1 MSGSCGIVSCKGI
14 SRLGIFIPSSLLKTM
29 RLAAGSLRAFSLLSL
44 AFLLCA
50 PILAEYWP
58 AWRGPAGTG
67 VSGSTGLPIR
77 WSPTENVRW
86 RAPLPERG
94 NSTPIVWRDRIF
106 VTQALE
112 KQGERNLMCF
122 DRATGKL
129 LWQSGVAYLEKESTH
144 ATNPYCS
151 SSPVTDGQR
160 VIAWFGSA
168 GLVCYDFQG
177 KELWRRELG
186 KQAHIWGY
194 GSSPILHGDLCILN
208 FGPGERSF
216 LIALDKRTGETIW
229 QVDEPGGNF
238 GSNSSEWKGSWSTP
252 LVIHTG
258 AREELVVGLPNRA
271 TAFDPKTGKELWTC
285 RGLNPLVYTSALW
298 GEGVLVMMGGFNGSS
313 LAVRP
318 GGNGDV
324 TATHRL
330 WQIPKTKQRI
340 GSGVIA
346 GGHIYILDEP
356 GVAGCYELQTG
367 SMVWQE
373 RLAGPSKEL
382 TSWSSMVLAEGK
394 LYVINHGGDTFVLKP
409 GPKFELIS
417 ANPLGEMTNASLAIS
432 DADVFIRTYQALW
445 CIRKAQ

>member
-1 MSGSCGIVSCKGI
+1 
-14 SRLGIFIPSSLLKTM
+14 
-29 RLAAGSLRAFSLLSL
+29 
-44 AFLLCA
+44 
-50 PILAEYWP
+50 
-58 AWRGPAGTG
+58 
-67 VSGSTGLPIR
+67 
-77 WSPTENVRW
+77 
-86 RAPLPERG
+86 
-94 NSTPIVWRDRIF
+94 
-106 VTQALE
+106 
-112 KQGERNLMCF
+112 MCF

-194 GSSPILHGDLCILN
+194 GSSPILYGDLCILN

-216 LIALDKRTGETIW
+216 LIAVDKRTGRTIW

-238 GSNSSEWKGSWSTP
+238 GSNPSEWKGSWSTP

-258 AREELVVGLPNRA
+258 VREELVVGLPGRLA
-271 TAFDPKTGKELWTC
+271 AFDPKTGKELWTC
-285 RGLNPLVYTSALW
+285 LGLNPLVYTSALW
-298 GEGVLVMMGGFNGSS
+298 GEGILVMMGGFNGSS

-324 TATHRL
+324 TASHRL

-346 GGHIYILDEP
+346 GAHIYILDEP

-367 SMVWQE
+367 RMVWQE

-394 LYVINHGGDTFVLKP
+394 LYVINQGGDTFVLKP
-409 GPKFELIS
+409 HPKFELIG

-432 DADVFIRTYQALW
+432 DVDVFIRTHQALW
-445 CIRKAQ
+445 CIRKAE

>member
-1 MSGSCGIVSCKGI
+1 MSLSAYPRTS
-14 SRLGIFIPSSLLKTM
+14 
-29 RLAAGSLRAFSLLSL
+29 SLLSL
-44 AFLLCA
+44 AFLFSALV
-50 PILAEYWP
+50 LAEDWP

-67 VSGSTGLPIR
+67 ISGSTELPVR
-77 WSPTENVRW
+77 WSPSENVRW

-94 NSTPIVWRDRIF
+94 NSTPIVWQDRIF

-112 KQGERNLMCF
+112 KEGQRTLICF

-129 LWQSGVAYLEKESTH
+129 LWQSGVTYLDKESTH

-160 VIAWFGSA
+160 VLAWFGSA
-168 GLVCYDFQG
+168 GLVCYDYQG

-194 GSSPILHGDLCILN
+194 GSSPILYGDLCILN

-216 LIALDKRTGETIW
+216 LIALDKRTGSTIW
-229 QVDEPGGNF
+229 QVNEPGGNF
-238 GSNSSEWKGSWSTP
+238 GSNPADWKGSWSTP

-258 AREELVVGLPNRA
+258 EREELVVGLPGRA
-271 TAFDPKTGKELWTC
+271 AAFDPKTGKELWTC

-298 GEGVLVMMGGFNGSS
+298 SEGVLVIMGGFNGSS

-340 GSGVIA
+340 GSGVITE
-346 GGHIYILDEP
+346 GHIYILDEP

-367 SMVWQE
+367 NMVWQE
-373 RLAGPSKEL
+373 RLAGPSKQL
-382 TSWSSMVLAEGK
+382 TSWSSMVLAEGM
-394 LYVINHGGDTFVLKP
+394 LYVINQGGDTFVFKP
-409 GPKFELIS
+409 SPKFELVS
-417 ANPLGEMTNASLAIS
+417 TNPLGEMTNASLAIS
-432 DADVFIRTYQALW
+432 GADIFVRTHQALW